1 MTNLHRSAKKRR
13 SLLRTE
19 ILIRPC
25 LETFKISLLLLAAAA
40 NTGLATEN
48 ENRFEKQFAPVPAA
62 PAGEWWKASWREG
75 WTYQHRGDFSL
86 SARVRVREKSQVF
99 WWQSLTSGVEKYIG
113 ELNLETRGNSLAES
127 GVLQNQNGEILISRY
142 YPRTDVTR
150 AIFRK
155 PVGDPTFVD
164 DALEFVVNDEKRS
177 GLLKT
182 VMAGLV
188 GTVTTMTAPDP
199 SGTTL
204 SISTAIGGL
213 MGEKA
218 DELASDQLKKNGI
231 QKRPDGGIEIDPK
244 SSLLQ
249 LSDPTKTAADL
260 ANVAMQLNEAFNR
273 RMFLIRASAKSG
285 EELDTRQIHNEGKDL
300 ATFIDKRKSEES
312 VKAIEWLKGRM
323 LGYEQPQDLVRGVF
337 QRETFALSSQIFDSK
352 ERKPGDTWV
361 VSADF
366 FNSFLHPDLK
376 GSFRGNVVLH
386 YVRDAKV
393 PQRDDE
399 NVVFDAREIEIL
411 YKGRVDGRAYYSTL
425 EYFEP
430 QFSAKLR
437 EDTDGVLFIDKTDGY
452 VRQANLNMISDVQAS
467 LPEMKILQ
475 GFDVA
480 GDARFEVHYTCKG
493 EPPNP

>member
-1 MTNLHRSAKKRR
+1 MTNTAHQRSAQIRR
-13 SLLRTE
+13 LPLLVL
-19 ILIRPC
+19 LISV
-25 LETFKISLLLLAAAA
+25 ILLAGAA
-40 NTGLATEN
+40 NPGRAADD
-48 ENRFEKQFAPVPAA
+48 ENRFEKQFAPVPAG
-62 PAGEWWKASWREG
+62 PAGEWWKESWREG

-86 SARVRVREKSQVF
+86 AARVRVHEKSKVA
-99 WWQSLTSGVEKYIG
+99 WWQVLTSGAEKYVG

-127 GVLQNQNGEILISRY
+127 GVLQNQNGEILLSRY

-155 PVGDPTFVD
+155 PVGDPTIVD
-164 DALEFVVNDEKRS
+164 DILEFIVNDKKRS
-177 GLLKT
+177 GLVKT
-182 VMAGLV
+182 LMSGLFGAASTSIV
-188 GTVTTMTAPDP
+188 PDP
-199 SGTTL
+199 SMTT
-204 SISTAIGGL
+204 TAISSAAGKWV
-213 MGEKA
+213 GEKA
-218 DELASDQLKKNGI
+218 DDLASEQLKKHGI
-231 QKRPDGGIEIDPK
+231 QKRPDGGIEIDST
-244 SSLLQ
+244 SSLLRF
-249 LSDPTKTAADL
+249 SDSTKTLADL

-273 RMFLIRASAKSG
+273 RMFMIRASAKSG
-285 EELDTRQIHNEGKDL
+285 EELDTRQIYNEGRDL
-300 ATFIDKRKSEES
+300 TAFIEKKESEGS
-312 VKAIEWLKGRM
+312 KTAIEWLKQRM
-323 LGYEQPQDLVRGVF
+323 LAYKQPQDLVRGVL

-393 PQRDDE
+393 PQGDDE
-399 NVVFDAREIEIL
+399 KVVFDAREIEIS
-411 YKGRVDGRAYYSTL
+411 YKGKVDGRTYYSTL
-425 EYFEP
+425 EYAEP

-475 GFDVA
+475 GFDVV
-480 GDARFEVHYTCKG
+480 GDARFEVRYTCKG
-493 EPPNP
+493 EPPSR